1 MRWHRWLLPLV
12 GLLAGC
18 VRLGVRAPQ
27 IRDYRLDY
35 TPPVVAGAPLPVIV
49 AIGPLAVA
57 AVYDREPIISRE
69 KTYATE
75 AYFDSRWSANPG
87 NMVADLLARDFVDS
101 GLYRAVQRGP
111 SLLPN
116 DYQIS
121 GQIEEI
127 EERVTDRA
135 CTAHLRLHILVVRMR
150 PTKGEAVLSQ
160 QVYVGDEPSACNAPP
175 ALAAAMS
182 QAMAD
187 VSARMQRDVH
197 DAIAADS
204 AAARLP

>member
-18 VRLGVRAPQ
+18 LRLGVRAPQ

-35 TPPVVAGAPLPVIV
+35 TPPVGAGAPVPAIV

-87 NMVADLLARDFVDS
+87 NMVADLLWRDLTEA
-101 GLYRAVQRGP
+101 GLYRAVQRAP
-111 SLLPN
+111 SMLPSA
-116 DYQIS
+116 YRIS
-121 GQIEEI
+121 GEIEEI
-127 EERVTDRA
+127 EERPADNGCA
-135 CTAHLRLHILVVRMR
+135 AHLQLHILLVRTR
-150 PTKGEAVLSQ
+150 STKGDPVLLQHS
-160 QVYVGDEPSACNAPP
+160 YTGDKPCPCNQPQK
-175 ALAAAMS
+175 LAAAMS
-182 QAMAD
+182 QTMAGI
-187 VSARMQRDVH
+187 SAELQREVY
-197 DAIAADS
+197 DAIAAD
-204 AAARLP
+204 AGPLP